1 MEAESID
8 QEYSSPFIYDREN
21 NPFFKFEQLLSEI
34 RSGATQPSSIALQRL
49 YADLHSMSSVSPED
63 GPYRTSFEDICSQA
77 ESNKKYGDYS
87 ENIRDDRVVAKEAL
101 DTNLTE
107 GELKSILSVGSYVQE
122 CLGKGISIEEVQEKY
137 LDPIAAQFAI
147 SQKEHQAYQAMV
159 PPDKKF
165 LEAIKEIGGYRPVL
179 ELRVYGKKAYA
190 SEFFDG
196 PNAEQDRDKR
206 AAELEAIGLRVDQ
219 RINDSEDSEYTS
231 WKAFPKEAQNAQNVL
246 AINAAAIE
254 IASLGEIVMHGDK
267 KLIGPQ
273 YDYLLSEDGQA
284 RIWSKGNDVL
294 FSCRGGFFHDT
305 PPNAI
310 ADLLEL
316 PQKVDSFRTQIQ
328 LSEVEVNKSIDWL
341 VGRLADGDPTENMVE
356 QNGYIIARQGEDR
369 GVFRADDKVAV
380 FKDGLLTPEAR
391 AQDSAYV
398 AKLPQLAAQVNLASN
413 VLQAQSAV
421 QSSASSMRR

>member
-1 MEAESID
+1 LLATKNSVWNTKTAENIFWRVKMEAESTD
-8 QEYSSPFIYDREN
+8 QEYDSWSLFNREN

-34 RSGATQPSSIALQRL
+34 RSGATQPSSIALQAL

-77 ESNKKYGDYS
+77 ESNKQYGDYTQ
-87 ENIRDDRVVAKEAL
+87 NIRDDRVVAKEAL
-101 DTNLTE
+101 DTNVTE
-107 GELKSILSVGSYVQE
+107 DELKSILSVGSYVQE

-147 SQKEHQAYQAMV
+147 SQKEHQAYKAMV
-159 PPDKKF
+159 PPEEKF
-165 LEAIKEIGGYRPVL
+165 LEAIKEIGGYRPIL
-179 ELRVYGKKAYA
+179 ELRVYGEKAYA

-254 IASLGEIVMHGDK
+254 IASLGEIVKHGDK

-273 YDYLLSEDGQA
+273 YDYLLSKDGQA
-284 RIWSKGNDVL
+284 RIWSKDNEVL

-305 PPNAI
+305 LPNAI

-316 PQKVDSFRTQIQ
+316 PQKVESFRIQSQ
-328 LSEVEVNKSIDWL
+328 LSKDEVNESIDAI
-341 VGRLADGDPTENMVE
+341 VAHMGDGDLPT
-356 QNGYIIARQGEDR
+356 A
-369 GVFRADDKVAV
+369 
-380 FKDGLLTPEAR
+380 
-391 AQDSAYV
+391 
-398 AKLPQLAAQVNLASN
+398 
-413 VLQAQSAV
+413 
-421 QSSASSMRR
+421 